1 LAKQKNNW
9 SSRIAN
15 IGFIK
20 KIVYWSKNHTLPG
33 FQGISIFN
41 VFNFIANELRNNDL
55 NVRASAISF
64 SFFLALFPSL
74 IFIFTLTAYLPKSW
88 DFYTALENSIFTLM
102 PDKAEDYFWKNIVS
116 GIRPRAKGGI
126 LSIGVVLA
134 IYFASEGIMSLMR
147 GFDKAYKSSFRRR
160 SWLEKQA
167 VALFLT
173 FLLSLLLI
181 FSILVLILGTQIFQ
195 WVFGILKLSKMG
207 LLSIKLLQY
216 LIIGLLFYSII
227 SLIYRYGPALRKP
240 LKRFT
245 PGAIFATV
253 TSILSSILFG
263 YFVDHFSNYHKV
275 YGAISALIITL
286 VWIRIN
292 VLILILGF
300 ELNASI
306 VVNRDLK
313 IANESKQS
321 LS

>member
-1 LAKQKNNW
+1 MAKQKNNW

-195 WVFGILKLSKMG
+195 WVFGILKLS
-207 LLSIKLLQY
+207 
-216 LIIGLLFYSII
+216 
-227 SLIYRYGPALRKP
+227 
-240 LKRFT
+240 
-245 PGAIFATV
+245 
-253 TSILSSILFG
+253 
-263 YFVDHFSNYHKV
+263 
-275 YGAISALIITL
+275 TL
-286 VWIRIN
+286 HT
-292 VLILILGF
+292 F
-300 ELNASI
+300 
-306 VVNRDLK
+306 
-313 IANESKQS
+313 
-321 LS
+321 